1 MLCVVCCRPVNA
13 SGNSWADRV
22 RGVQHGCITSAMT
35 VDVMAEVTEDVT
47 VSTGPA
53 SNVQTQQPQQQSAVT
68 AAPGKL

>member
-1 MLCVVCCRPVNA
+1 
-13 SGNSWADRV
+13 
-22 RGVQHGCITSAMT
+22 MT